1 MNAHEHGRKLSQI
14 VSGTIGVLAVVAAS
28 ALGLHSWA
36 DAMATKA
43 AVVDSST
50 SSSQQSVDTG
60 SDDSGDWSEEDDER
74 GDDDSSV
81 PSRSAPV
88 TPGNGQAPSAT
99 TTGS

>member
-28 ALGLHSWA
+28 ALGLHTWA

-50 SSSQQSVDTG
+50 SSTPQSVDTD
-60 SDDSGDWSEEDDER
+60 SDDSGAWSEDDDER
-74 GDDDSSV
+74 EDDDSAGRA
-81 PSRSAPV
+81 PSAPV
-88 TPGNGQAPSAT
+88 APGNGQTPNAT